1 MAEKKAA
8 RRSCHYPRQTTPLPR
23 RDGDIIPRDYD
34 RGALIAGLLT
44 AASVGACM
52 LHWAVM

>member
-8 RRSCHYPRQTTPLPR
+8 RRSCHYPRQKTPLPR